1 VTLASVGW
9 QAKEEI
15 IARIGRSPDKGDRL
29 VYAHRQTSMPCQG
42 LLDYMREM
50 AAERRQAG

>member
-1 VTLASVGW
+1 MTLASVGW